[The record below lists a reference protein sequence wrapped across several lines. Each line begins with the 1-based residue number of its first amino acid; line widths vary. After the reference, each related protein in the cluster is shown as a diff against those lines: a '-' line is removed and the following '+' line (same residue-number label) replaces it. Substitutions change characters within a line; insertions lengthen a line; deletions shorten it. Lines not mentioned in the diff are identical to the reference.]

1 MTQLPFSFDSPQ
13 RPGRARATDPS
24 TSHTAAASVN
34 ATALGER
41 VYGYLV
47 SVLPEGRTTKELAV
61 EMNISR
67 VTVSPRMAPLF
78 RKGLVERTGVRRDGC
93 EEWKAVVPF

>member
-1 MTQLPFSFDSPQ
+1 MTQLPFSFEPQ
-13 RPGRARATDPS
+13 RQGRARATDPS

-41 VYGYLV
+41 VYEYLV
-47 SVLPEGRTTKELAV
+47 SVLPEGRTTKELAL
-61 EMNISR
+61 EMNLNRI
-67 VTVSPRMAPLF
+67 TISPRMCQLE

-93 EEWKAVVPF
+93 EEWRAVVPF